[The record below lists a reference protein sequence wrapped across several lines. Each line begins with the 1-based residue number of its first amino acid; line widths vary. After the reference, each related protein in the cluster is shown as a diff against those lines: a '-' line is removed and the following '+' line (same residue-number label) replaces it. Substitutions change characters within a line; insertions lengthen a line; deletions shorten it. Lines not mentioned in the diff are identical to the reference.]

1 MRKWIIT
8 SMFLLAGLQ
17 WAHAQASSRGYFQMT
32 YQNDYFTA
40 TDYYFTQ
47 GIRLE
52 CGAPLFRKSPLANLL
67 LTFEEDST
75 ALHRI
80 FVAQD
85 GYTPTSIRADQ
96 ILYGDR
102 PYAAALYLGQKVISL
117 DSNRQLKLS
126 SEIQMGVIGPWA
138 FAKEEQEYI
147 HRQTGNVEPMGWQY
161 QIKNDL
167 LLNYNLQLDKQL
179 YHSTLLAVSGGGSV
193 KLGTYR
199 TRVGIQGQIKL
210 GWVDHEFSTRPEARK
225 IRFFLFAKGQ
235 LNAIGYDATL
245 QGGLFNRKSVYTIPA
260 SDLKRLVA
268 DYEIGAQLNL
278 GTWRLVFSHT
288 HITPEFREGRPHAW
302 GTARVRIGF

>member
-1 MRKWIIT
+1 MRNLMIT
-8 SMFLLAGLQ
+8 SMLLLVIFLWGRS
-17 WAHAQASSRGYFQMT
+17 HAFSQGYFQMT

-52 CGAPLFRKSPLANLL
+52 CGAPLFRKTPLVNVLL
-67 LTFEEDST
+67 AFEEDST

-102 PYAAALYLGQKVISL
+102 PYAAALYVGQKVISIHTM
-117 DSNRQLKLS
+117 RQLKLS
-126 SEIQMGVIGPWA
+126 SEVQIGVIGPWA

-167 LLNYNLQLDKQL
+167 LLNYNVQLDK
-179 YHSTLLAVSGGGSV
+179 
-193 KLGTYR
+193 
-199 TRVGIQGQIKL
+199 
-210 GWVDHEFSTRPEARK
+210 
-225 IRFFLFAKGQ
+225 
-235 LNAIGYDATL
+235 
-245 QGGLFNRKSVYTIPA
+245 
-260 SDLKRLVA
+260 
-268 DYEIGAQLNL
+268 
-278 GTWRLVFSHT
+278 
-288 HITPEFREGRPHAW
+288 
-302 GTARVRIGF
+302 